1 MCYFG
6 SDMDVLTYN
15 CDWKSLFLLF
25 WCHFLLIFHFL
36 LSAAFLASTTCLPVG
51 IDPDPLGVLTVP
63 GVNGLMGS
71 VLEKV

>member
-1 MCYFG
+1 M
-6 SDMDVLTYN
+6 
-15 CDWKSLFLLF
+15 LLF

-36 LSAAFLASTTCLPVG
+36 SSAAFLASTTCLPVG
-51 IDPDPLGVLTVP
+51 TDPGPLGVLTVP